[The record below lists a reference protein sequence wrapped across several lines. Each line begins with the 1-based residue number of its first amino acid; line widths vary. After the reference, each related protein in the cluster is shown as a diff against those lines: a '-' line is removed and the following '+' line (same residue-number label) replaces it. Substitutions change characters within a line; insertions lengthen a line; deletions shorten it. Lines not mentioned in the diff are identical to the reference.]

1 MDHRSV
7 TPAPPQVP
15 PVKARTAWASQV
27 LWHACR
33 TDSPAVTVILA
44 SAPSGQYALEVAFGA
59 VALQRIPFSTDL
71 AAVERA
77 ERLLTELEARGYQ
90 RQRQDRR
97 LRPRLLNAAPPP
109 DR

>member
-1 MDHRSV
+1 M
-7 TPAPPQVP
+7 TLAPSQVP
-15 PVKARTAWASQV
+15 PVKATTASASQV

-33 TDSPAVTVILA
+33 LDSPAVTVMLT

-59 VALQRIPFSTDL
+59 VALQRVPFPTDL

-90 RQRQDRR
+90 RQRRDRR
-97 LRPRLLNAAPPP
+97 LRPSS
-109 DR
+109 